1 MELWNIPDEIDFEA
15 DTLHKAIIKLHRLNA
30 KQHTSNDDWHLNLLE
45 STRDLENEED
55 QYKFLEYLA
64 NPSGYKQ
71 KDKLWNQLEAWDK
84 ANTRKVVQKLAQPDN
99 FDWENMKGVT
109 HQVGSTMYIHV
120 KTPDLD
126 VIEEDEKRE
135 EPIDVD

>member
-45 STRDLENEED
+45 ATRDLQNEED
-55 QYKFLEYLA
+55 QYKFLEYLS

-71 KDKLWNQLEAWDK
+71 KEKLWTQLEEWDK
-84 ANTRKVVQKLAQPDN
+84 SNTRTVVQKLVQPDD
-99 FDWENMKGVT
+99 FDWENMKGDT
-109 HQVGSTMYIHV
+109 HIVGGTMYIHL
-120 KTPDLD
+120 KTPDFD
-126 VIEEDEKRE
+126 DEEDEKKE
-135 EPIDVD
+135 EPIDID